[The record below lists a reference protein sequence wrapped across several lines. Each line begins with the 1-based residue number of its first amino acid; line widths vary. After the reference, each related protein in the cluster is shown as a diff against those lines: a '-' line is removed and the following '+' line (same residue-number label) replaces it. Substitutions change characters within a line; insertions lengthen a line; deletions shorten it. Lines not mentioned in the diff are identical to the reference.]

1 MSALSLI
8 VLLIV
13 AFLAGVDVILDEW
26 ELAQPIVAC
35 TLVGMALG
43 HVGEGVALGASLQLI
58 ALGWMN
64 IGSAVPPDCAMASIV
79 SAILVCGPAQVSVK
93 EGIALAIPL
102 AIAGQVLNILVRT
115 FIVFMSHVADNVAAN
130 GNWRGIQWIHI
141 LNMCVQGLRIAI
153 PAYFVTIISTKA
165 IQAAINAIPKVIS
178 QGLSIAGGFIV
189 AVGFAMVI
197 NMMAN
202 NTVWPFFFIG
212 FVLAGIKALNLIDF
226 GILGVCIAL
235 IYLQLSPQFNS
246 SSSSDDSGNDAGAPS
261 GEDDIDAALDDL

>member
-1 MSALSLI
+1 MSGLSLI

-43 HVGEGVALGASLQLI
+43 HVGEGAALGASLQLI

-64 IGSAVPPDCAMASIV
+64 IGSAIPPDCAMASIV
-79 SAILVCGPAQVSVK
+79 SAILVCGPAQVSVR

-102 AIAGQVLNILVRT
+102 AIAGQLLNILVRT
-115 FIVFMSHVADNVAAN
+115 FVVFMSHVADRVAAD
-130 GNWRGIQWIHI
+130 GNMRKLDWIHY

-165 IQAAINAIPKVIS
+165 IQAAINSIPKVIT

-212 FVLAGIKALNLIDF
+212 FVLAGIKSLNLIGF
-226 GILGVCIAL
+226 GILGVCFAL
-235 IYLQLSPQFNS
+235 IYLQLSPQFNAS
-246 SSSSDDSGNDAGAPS
+246 STDSKGAPS
-261 GEDDIDAALDDL
+261 AEDDIDAALDDL

>member
-43 HVGEGVALGASLQLI
+43 HIGEGVALGASLQLI

-64 IGSAVPPDCAMASIV
+64 IGSAIPPDCAMASVV
-79 SAILVCGPAQVSVK
+79 SAILVCGPSQVSVK
-93 EGIALAIPL
+93 EGIALSIPL
-102 AIAGQVLNILVRT
+102 AIAGQLLNILVRT
-115 FIVFMSHVADNVAAN
+115 FVVFMSHVADGVAEKGDMRALD
-130 GNWRGIQWIHI
+130 WIHY
-141 LNMCVQGLRIAI
+141 LDMVVQGLRIAV
-153 PAYFVTIISTKA
+153 PAYFVTIISPKA
-165 IQAAINAIPKVIS
+165 VQAAINAIPKVIT

-212 FVLAGIKALNLIDF
+212 FVLAGIKSLNLIGF

-235 IYLQLSPQFNS
+235 IYLQLSPQFNGTS
-246 SSSSDDSGNDAGAPS
+246 AADDSKGAPS

>member
-1 MSALSLI
+1 MSVLSLI

-43 HVGEGVALGASLQLI
+43 HIGEGVALGASLQLI

-64 IGSAVPPDCAMASIV
+64 IGSAIPPDAAMASIV
-79 SAILVCGPAQVSVK
+79 SAILVCGPAQVSLK

-102 AIAGQVLNILVRT
+102 AIAGQLLNIFVRT
-115 FIVFMSHVADNVAAN
+115 FVVFMSHVADNVAAE
-130 GNWRGIQWIHI
+130 GNLRKLDAIHY
-141 LNMCVQGLRIAI
+141 LDMVVQGLRIAI
-153 PAYFVTIISTKA
+153 PAYLVTIISTHA
-165 IQAAINAIPKVIS
+165 IQAAINSIPKVIT

-212 FVLAGIKALNLIDF
+212 FVLAGIKSLNLIGF
-226 GILGVCIAL
+226 GILGVCFAL
-235 IYLQLSPQFNS
+235 IYLQLSPQFNTTVAPA
-246 SSSSDDSGNDAGAPS
+246 DSKGAPS
-261 GEDDIDAALDDL
+261 AEDDIDAALDDL